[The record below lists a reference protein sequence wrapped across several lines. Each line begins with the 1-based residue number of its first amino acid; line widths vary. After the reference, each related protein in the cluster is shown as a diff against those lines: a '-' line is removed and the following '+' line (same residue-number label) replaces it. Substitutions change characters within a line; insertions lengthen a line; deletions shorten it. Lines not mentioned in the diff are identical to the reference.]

1 MYLMDIYKLLYLT
14 TEKCTCFVNTHGTF
28 TKINYALDHNAGLTQ
43 FGAYGLHSLIDH
55 VPRSPLRLASFA
67 SWDSSTQVPAPVV
80 GPFPRLSHTSLY
92 GHHLGC

>member
-1 MYLMDIYKLLYLT
+1 MPSSRVYFSVTTTQIKTGNDSIFRNVPLLSQHFAHL
-14 TEKCTCFVNTHGTF
+14 VL
-28 TKINYALDHNAGLTQ
+28 ALL
-43 FGAYGLHSLIDH
+43 FSLCSWDH